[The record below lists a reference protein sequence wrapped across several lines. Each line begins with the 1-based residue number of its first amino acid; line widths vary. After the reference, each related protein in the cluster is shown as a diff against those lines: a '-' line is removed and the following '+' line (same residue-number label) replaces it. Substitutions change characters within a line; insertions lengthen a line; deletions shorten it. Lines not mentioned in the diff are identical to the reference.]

1 MDKQAEEAISALEN
15 YDRPSTENT
24 STTTDRTRTTTKRNY
39 DLQRIDEKKKDEA
52 DSSSSEEEK

>member
-15 YDRPSTENT
+15 YDRPSTDNT

-39 DLQRIDEKKKDEA
+39 DLQRIDEKRKDEA